1 MMTYKPIVLLIS
13 QTYYHRFSNDLTN
26 IATKISNNGG
36 SLEFIILLPSTPS
49 NVGMENQKPTKKHG
63 ISKYDLNRITCAF
76 ASEDLQFNF
85 GDMRRLFGVVLTAP
99 NFQWLHISWIGIDFP
114 LFNPVK
120 TKNHCFITNAA
131 GSNAKPIALSVLSA
145 ILAFN
150 RGLDKWIRSTV
161 TQTWAN
167 RQLWPRRHDI
177 AKQKLLIYG
186 FGAIGKELGRL
197 AKGLDM
203 YVIGVKRSITLT
215 QEEIAQSECCDEIIP
230 THELSNRIETCD
242 VVVITAPF
250 NETTKNVFDKNMI
263 SNMKQNVI
271 FINVGR
277 GGIVDE
283 MALAEALNTNQIAGC
298 YCDVFAVEPLPSSHP
313 LWQCE
318 NIIIS
323 PHDSASCVDNAFR
336 VQDGFVDNLYRYGT
350 GKTLQNVQWS
360 PGTGGS
366 GSKL

>member
-1 MMTYKPIVLLIS
+1 
-13 QTYYHRFSNDLTN
+13 
-26 IATKISNNGG
+26 
-36 SLEFIILLPSTPS
+36 
-49 NVGMENQKPTKKHG
+49 
-63 ISKYDLNRITCAF
+63 
-76 ASEDLQFNF
+76 
-85 GDMRRLFGVVLTAP
+85 
-99 NFQWLHISWIGIDFP
+99 
-114 LFNPVK
+114 
-120 TKNHCFITNAA
+120 
-131 GSNAKPIALSVLSA
+131 
-145 ILAFN
+145 
-150 RGLDKWIRSTV
+150 
-161 TQTWAN
+161 
-167 RQLWPRRHDI
+167 
-177 AKQKLLIYG
+177 
-186 FGAIGKELGRL
+186 
-197 AKGLDM
+197 M

-230 THELSNRIETCD
+230 THELSNRIQTCD

-283 MALAEALNTNQIAGC
+283 MTLAEALNTNQIAGC

-336 VQDGFVDNLYRYGT
+336 VQDGFVDNLIICIDTVQGKRYKMFNGVLVLVAVVVNCET
-350 GKTLQNVQWS
+350 FVHTVSL
-360 PGTGGS
+360 
-366 GSKL
+366 